1 MSDTL
6 LTKKD
11 AAEQLKVSVRTIDR
25 LRARKELRF
34 VTVGHQVR
42 FRPADLGAF
51 IAKQVQGA

>member
-34 VTVGHQVR
+34 VTVGRQVR
-42 FRPADLGAF
+42 FQTADLDAL